1 MRARLE
7 VVLSTISVTLV
18 ALASACGRPAAVVAP
33 TPRRAAALPP
43 IPTVDGPLRID
54 VVAPGE
60 NEELPTRDSTFVYGS
75 VGTGRATLTIDGA
88 PVKVEPNG
96 SFLAWLPLPADGT
109 FHVAAE
115 ANGQNATVDRHVKLP
130 GLPTSLPR
138 DRARILDGSVYPAGS
153 WVVQ

>member
-88 PVKVEPNG
+88 PVRVEPDG
-96 SFLAWLPLPADGT
+96 AFMAWLAIPASGVYHLAT
-109 FHVAAE
+109 SAGAE
-115 ANGQNATVDRHVKLP
+115 TATLDRRVRLP
-130 GLPTSLPR
+130 GQPLSLPR
-138 DRARILDGSVYPAGS
+138 ESARILEGTASPAGS
-153 WVVQ
+153 